1 MTDDLTTLRDC
12 FDAPDA
18 PPAARAFARAAVL
31 ERAAAETNAAVV
43 HLAAAP
49 ARTRSRRIGRRVVAV
64 GAAAA
69 VMATA
74 FMVLENVGGTGRN
87 GRPDPIVPG
96 LSVPAA
102 NAAEVLERAASAS
115 AAKPEF
121 EPPRDDQW
129 IYTAERMTGS
139 DGEPMTQQQ
148 WARADGGAHAWI
160 DEAGTLQIQTMERP
174 SDHPARRGILE
185 GYPLVASLPTDAAAL
200 RQWAYDRADENW
212 SNGPNSTSE
221 EEIFLFFNHILRGNV
236 MPPALEAAIFSV
248 MSDLPG
254 LTIDNV
260 EMFGSP
266 AIAVGY
272 ESDWL
277 RDEILLDPRTYE
289 YVGERSTV
297 TRDATI
303 DPEKAGNATGQVH
316 EGSQVIAQ
324 RLDIAIV
331 DEAGELP

>member
-18 PPAARAFARAAVL
+18 PPGARAFARAAVL
-31 ERAAAETNAAVV
+31 ERAAAETDGAFVQ
-43 HLAAAP
+43 LAAAP
-49 ARTRSRRIGRRVVAV
+49 ARSRSRRIGRRVVAV

-74 FMVLENVGGTGRN
+74 FTVLENVGGTGRD
-87 GRPDPIVPG
+87 GRPEAFVPG

-102 NAAEVLERAASAS
+102 NAAEVLERAASTS

-121 EPPRDDQW
+121 VAPRDDQW

-160 DEAGTLQIQTMERP
+160 DEAGKLQIQTMERP

-236 MPPALEAAIFSV
+236 MPPELEAAIFSV
-248 MSDLPG
+248 ISDLPG
-254 LTIDNV
+254 LTIENV

-272 ESDWL
+272 EGDWL

-303 DPEKAGNATGQVH
+303 DPEKAGNATGEVH
-316 EGSQVIAQ
+316 EGSQVLAQ

>member
-49 ARTRSRRIGRRVVAV
+49 ARTRSRRTGRRVVAV

-185 GYPLVASLPTDAAAL
+185 GYPLVASLPTNAAAL

-236 MPPALEAAIFSV
+236 ARRSQSATRATGCATRSCSTPGPTSTSV
-248 MSDLPG
+248 SARP
-254 LTIDNV
+254 
-260 EMFGSP
+260 SP
-266 AIAVGY
+266 ATRP
-272 ESDWL
+272 L
-277 RDEILLDPRTYE
+277 TPRRPVTQPARCTKAARSSRSASTSRSSMRQANCPELYAQQPMAH
-289 YVGERSTV
+289 GERLAERV
-297 TRDATI
+297 RDLARR
-303 DPEKAGNATGQVH
+303 P
-316 EGSQVIAQ
+316 
-324 RLDIAIV
+324 
-331 DEAGELP
+331 

>member
-12 FDAPDA
+12 FDAPEA
-18 PPAARAFARAAVL
+18 PPAARAFGRAALL

-49 ARTRSRRIGRRVVAV
+49 ARSRSRRIGRRVVAV

-69 VMATA
+69 VTATA
-74 FMVLENVGGTGRN
+74 FIVLENVGGTGHD
-87 GRPDPIVPG
+87 GRPEAIVPG

-102 NAAEVLERAASAS
+102 NAAEVLERAAAVS
-115 AAKPEF
+115 AAKAEF
-121 EPPRDDQW
+121 VPPRDDQW

-139 DGEPMTQQQ
+139 EGEAMTQQQ
-148 WARADGGAHAWI
+148 WTRADGGAHAWI
-160 DEAGTLQIQTMERP
+160 DEAGKLQIQAMEPP
-174 SDHPARRGILE
+174 SDHPARRGVLE

-200 RQWAYDRADENW
+200 RQWAYDRAEEDW
-212 SNGPNSTSE
+212 SNGPDSTSE

-236 MPPALEAAIFSV
+236 MPPELEAAIFSV
-248 MSDLPG
+248 LSDLPG
-254 LTIDNV
+254 LTIENV
-260 EMFGSP
+260 EIFGSP

-277 RDEILLDPRTYE
+277 HDEILLDPQSYD

-303 DPEKAGNATGQVH
+303 DPEKAGNTTGQVY
-316 EGSQVIAQ
+316 EGSQVLAQ

>member
-18 PPAARAFARAAVL
+18 PPAARAFARAALL
-31 ERAAAETNAAVV
+31 ERAAAETNGAVV

-49 ARTRSRRIGRRVVAV
+49 AHSRSRRIGRRVVAV

-74 FMVLENVGGTGRN
+74 FMVLENVGGTGRD

-102 NAAEVLERAASAS
+102 NAAEVLERAATAS
-115 AAKPEF
+115 AAKREF

-160 DEAGTLQIQTMERP
+160 DEAGKLRIQTMERP

-185 GYPLVASLPTDAAAL
+185 GYPLVASLPIDAAAL
-200 RQWAYDRADENW
+200 GQWAYDRADENW

-236 MPPALEAAIFSV
+236 VPPELEAAIFSV
-248 MSDLPG
+248 ISDLPG
-254 LTIDNV
+254 LTIENV

-303 DPEKAGNATGQVH
+303 DPEKAGNATGEVH

>member
-12 FDAPDA
+12 FDAPDPA
-18 PPAARAFARAAVL
+18 PGARAFARAALL
-31 ERAAAETNAAVV
+31 ERAAAETAGAVV
-43 HLAAAP
+43 QLAAAP
-49 ARTRSRRIGRRVVAV
+49 ARSRSSRIGRRVAAV

-74 FMVLENVGGTGRN
+74 FMVLENIGGTGRDGGPN
-87 GRPDPIVPG
+87 AIVPG

-102 NAAEVLERAASAS
+102 NAAEVLERAATAS
-115 AAKPEF
+115 AARREF
-121 EPPRDDQW
+121 VPPRDDQW
-129 IYTAERMTGS
+129 IYTAERVTGS

-148 WARADGGAHAWI
+148 WARADGGAQAWI
-160 DEAGTLQIQTMERP
+160 DEAGKLQIQAMDRP
-174 SDHPARRGILE
+174 SDHPARRGVLE
-185 GYPLVASLPTDAAAL
+185 GYPLVASLPTDPAAL
-200 RQWAYDRADENW
+200 RQWAYDRADGNW

-236 MPPALEAAIFSV
+236 MPPELEAAIFRV

-254 LTIDNV
+254 LTIENV

-277 RDEILLDPRTYE
+277 RDEILLDPQTYE
-289 YVGERSTV
+289 YVGERATV

-303 DPEKAGNATGQVH
+303 DPDKAGNATGEVH
-316 EGSQVIAQ
+316 EGSQVLAE
-324 RLDIAIV
+324 RLDIAVV
-331 DEAGELP
+331 DEPGELP

>member
-12 FDAPDA
+12 FDAPEA
-18 PPAARAFARAAVL
+18 PPAARAFGRAALL

-49 ARTRSRRIGRRVVAV
+49 ARSRSRRIGRRVVAV

-69 VMATA
+69 VTATA
-74 FMVLENVGGTGRN
+74 FIVLENVGGTGHD
-87 GRPDPIVPG
+87 GRPEAIVPG

-102 NAAEVLERAASAS
+102 NAAEVLERAAAVS

-121 EPPRDDQW
+121 VPPRDDQW

-139 DGEPMTQQQ
+139 EGEPMTQQQ
-148 WARADGGAHAWI
+148 WTRADGGAHAWI
-160 DEAGTLQIQTMERP
+160 DEAGKLQIQTMEPP

-200 RQWAYDRADENW
+200 RQWAYDRAEENW
-212 SNGPNSTSE
+212 SNGPDSTSE

-236 MPPALEAAIFSV
+236 MPPELEAAIFSV
-248 MSDLPG
+248 MSDLPS
-254 LTIDNV
+254 LTIENV
-260 EMFGSP
+260 EIFGSP

-277 RDEILLDPRTYE
+277 HDEILLDPQSYE
-289 YVGERSTV
+289 YLGERSTV

-303 DPEKAGNATGQVH
+303 DTEKAGNATGQVY
-316 EGSQVIAQ
+316 EGSQVLAQ

>member
-1 MTDDLTTLRDC
+1 MVSPQRHGVWTRVGNEPT
-12 FDAPDA
+12 
-18 PPAARAFARAAVL
+18 AV
-31 ERAAAETNAAVV
+31 RT
-43 HLAAAP
+43 AAAP
-49 ARTRSRRIGRRVVAV
+49 ARSRSRRIGQRVVAV

-69 VMATA
+69 AMATA
-74 FMVLENVGGTGRN
+74 FTVLENVGGTGRD
-87 GRPDPIVPG
+87 GRPDAIMPG

-102 NAAEVLERAASAS
+102 NAAEVLERAATAS

-121 EPPRDDQW
+121 VAPHDDQW
-129 IYTAERMTGS
+129 IYTAHRMTGS

-160 DEAGTLQIQTMERP
+160 DEAGKLQIQTMERP
-174 SDHPARRGILE
+174 GDHPARRSILE
-185 GYPLVASLPTDAAAL
+185 GYPLVASLLTDAAAL

-236 MPPALEAAIFSV
+236 VPPELEAAIFSV
-248 MSDLPG
+248 ISELPG
-254 LTIDNV
+254 LTIENV

-277 RDEILLDPRTYE
+277 HDEILLDPRTYE

-303 DPEKAGNATGQVH
+303 YPEKAGNATGQVH
-316 EGSQVIAQ
+316 EGSQVLAQ

>member
-18 PPAARAFARAAVL
+18 PPAARASARAALV
-31 ERAAAETNAAVV
+31 ERAGAETGAAVV

-49 ARTRSRRIGRRVVAV
+49 ARSRSRRMGRRVVAV

-74 FMVLENVGGTGRN
+74 FMVLENVGGTSGD

-102 NAAEVLERAASAS
+102 NAAEVLERAASTS

-139 DGEPMTQQQ
+139 DGEPITQQQ

-160 DEAGTLQIQTMERP
+160 DEAGKLQIQTMEPP

-185 GYPLVASLPTDAAAL
+185 GYRLVASLPTDADAL
-200 RQWAYDRADENW
+200 RQWAYDRANENW

-236 MPPALEAAIFSV
+236 MPPELEAAIFSV

-254 LTIDNV
+254 LTIEDV

-277 RDEILLDPRTYE
+277 RDEILLDPRTYQ

-303 DPEKAGNATGQVH
+303 NPEKAGNPTGQVH
-316 EGSQVIAQ
+316 EGSQVMAQ

-331 DEAGELP
+331 DQPGELP

>member
-18 PPAARAFARAAVL
+18 PPAARAFARAALL
-31 ERAAAETNAAVV
+31 ERAAVETNAAVV
-43 HLAAAP
+43 QLAAAP
-49 ARTRSRRIGRRVVAV
+49 VRSRSRRIGRRVVAV

-69 VMATA
+69 VVATA
-74 FMVLENVGGTGRN
+74 FTLLENVGGTGRD
-87 GRPDPIVPG
+87 GQPDAIMPG
-96 LSVPAA
+96 FSVPAA
-102 NAAEVLERAASAS
+102 NAAEVLERAATAS

-121 EPPRDDQW
+121 VAPRDDQW
-129 IYTAERMTGS
+129 IYTAHRMTGS

-148 WARADGGAHAWI
+148 WARADSGAHAWI
-160 DEAGTLQIQTMERP
+160 DEAGKLQIQTMEPP

-200 RQWAYDRADENW
+200 RQWAYDRAEENW

-236 MPPALEAAIFSV
+236 MPPELEAAIFSV

-254 LTIDNV
+254 LTIENV

-277 RDEILLDPRTYE
+277 HDDILLDPRTYE

-303 DPEKAGNATGQVH
+303 DPEKAGNATGEVH
-316 EGSQVIAQ
+316 EGSQVLAQ

>member
-1 MTDDLTTLRDC
+1 MTDDLTALRDC
-12 FDAPDA
+12 FGAPDA
-18 PPAARAFARAAVL
+18 PPAARAFGRAALL
-31 ERAAAETNAAVV
+31 ERAAAETDAAFV

-49 ARTRSRRIGRRVVAV
+49 PRSRGRRIGRRVVAV

-69 VMATA
+69 VIATA
-74 FMVLENVGGTGRN
+74 FTVLENVGGTGRD
-87 GRPDPIVPG
+87 GRPDAIVPG

-102 NAAEVLERAASAS
+102 NAAEVLERAANAS
-115 AAKPEF
+115 ATKPEF
-121 EPPRDDQW
+121 VPPRDDQW
-129 IYTAERMTGS
+129 IYIAERMTGS
-139 DGEPMTQQQ
+139 DGDPVTQQR

-160 DEAGTLQIQTMERP
+160 DEAGKLQIQTMERP
-174 SDHPARRGILE
+174 SDHPARTGILE
-185 GYPLVASLPTDAAAL
+185 GYPLVASLPADAAAL
-200 RQWAYDRADENW
+200 RQWAYHRAEENW

-221 EEIFLFFNHILRGNV
+221 EEIFLFFNHILRGNIV
-236 MPPALEAAIFSV
+236 PPEVEAAIFGV
-248 MSDLPG
+248 ISDLPG
-254 LTIDNV
+254 LTIENV

-272 ESDWL
+272 EGDWL

-316 EGSQVIAQ
+316 EGSQVLAQ

>member
-18 PPAARAFARAAVL
+18 LPAARAFARAALL
-31 ERAAAETNAAVV
+31 ERAAAETDAAVV
-43 HLAAAP
+43 QLAAAP
-49 ARTRSRRIGRRVVAV
+49 ARSRSRRIGRRVAAV

-74 FMVLENVGGTGRN
+74 FTVLENVGGTGRD
-87 GRPDPIVPG
+87 GRPEAIVPG

-102 NAAEVLERAASAS
+102 NAAQVLERAATAS

-121 EPPRDDQW
+121 IAPRDDQW

-139 DGEPMTQQQ
+139 DGEPMTQQR

-160 DEAGTLQIQTMERP
+160 DEAGKLQIQTMERP

-185 GYPLVASLPTDAAAL
+185 GYPLVASLPTDPAAL
-200 RQWAYDRADENW
+200 RQWAYDRAHENW

-236 MPPALEAAIFSV
+236 VPPELEAAIFNV
-248 MSDLPG
+248 ISDLPG
-254 LTIDNV
+254 LTIQNV

-277 RDEILLDPRTYE
+277 HDEILLDPRTYQ
-289 YVGERSTV
+289 YVGERATV

-316 EGSQVIAQ
+316 EGSQVLAQ
-324 RLDIAIV
+324 RLDSAIV
-331 DEAGELP
+331 DKAGELP